1 MASSRGRTPKPLHEH
16 LLENEKLYG
25 QVAKR
30 AESEPVS
37 DLVPTKPE
45 DLSPMESGI
54 WDYYEKVLDEYK
66 LFTLA
71 NGPMLRMLVRMQY
84 EEDLMNRE
92 IDTRLPFCDT
102 LAELKDLMAMRD
114 KTHDKKLKLL
124 KQMSLTPAEIAKLHC
139 TLVGGMREGKKGEKD
154 EFFDE

>member
-1 MASSRGRTPKPLHEH
+1 MHEH

-37 DLVPTKPE
+37 ELVPTKPA

-54 WDYYEKVLDEYK
+54 WDYYKEVLDEYR

-92 IDTRLPFCDT
+92 
-102 LAELKDLMAMRD
+102 
-114 KTHDKKLKLL
+114 
-124 KQMSLTPAEIAKLHC
+124 
-139 TLVGGMREGKKGEKD
+139 G
-154 EFFDE
+154 